1 MLSQVLRHMHL
12 QLIPI
17 ICLPLIAVV
26 FSAQTSMISNNTF
39 LERIVSLNTS
49 NDALSPP
56 SSLPALAYTNSEPH
70 YTCKLPY
77 TPMSLNYTLGASL
90 SKSAIGALL
99 ISAQRHIQI
108 QLNIGHGSDR
118 IQNVVPGQFWRYKAD
133 LVLDANDLQSER
145 RAFTW
150 SELFQA
156 IDLVRYCGFDRGVYL
171 EMFTD
176 VYIRYTWVGSIRVKL
191 SRGPSLG
198 GQMKTDLIKE
208 NNHSL
213 ASNEN

>member
-1 MLSQVLRHMHL
+1 MLTPKSSRVL
-12 QLIPI
+12 
-17 ICLPLIAVV
+17 
-26 FSAQTSMISNNTF
+26 
-39 LERIVSLNTS
+39 
-49 NDALSPP
+49 
-56 SSLPALAYTNSEPH
+56 Y
-70 YTCKLPY
+70 
-77 TPMSLNYTLGASL
+77 
-90 SKSAIGALL
+90 
-99 ISAQRHIQI
+99 
-108 QLNIGHGSDR
+108 
-118 IQNVVPGQFWRYKAD
+118 
-133 LVLDANDLQSER
+133 ANDLQSER

-208 NNHSL
+208 SNHSL

>member
-1 MLSQVLRHMHL
+1 
-12 QLIPI
+12 
-17 ICLPLIAVV
+17 
-26 FSAQTSMISNNTF
+26 
-39 LERIVSLNTS
+39 
-49 NDALSPP
+49 
-56 SSLPALAYTNSEPH
+56 
-70 YTCKLPY
+70 
-77 TPMSLNYTLGASL
+77 MSLNYTLGASI

-99 ISAQRHIQI
+99 ISAQRHIQT
-108 QLNIGHGSDR
+108 QLNTGHGSDR
-118 IQNVVPGQFWRYKAD
+118 IQNILPGRFWRYKAD
-133 LVLDANDLQSER
+133 LYVIISEAILPHSCRLMSRQTCLQSSLLLRDASSLRCSPERVMLTPKSSRVLYANDLQSER

-176 VYIRYTWVGSIRVKL
+176 VYIRYTWIGSIRVKL